1 MYLSNR
7 VKTRKTLKNK
17 ANVGGIKIEE
27 HSRGP
32 KACKVSHVIS
42 VILKIFFYEI
52 MLKIFPSRLYCVT
65 TFYIFKWHGTF
76 GFKNY

>member
-7 VKTRKTLKNK
+7 VKIRKTLKNK

-52 MLKIFPSRLYCVT
+52 MLKNFSFTVVLCHNILYIQVAWY
-65 TFYIFKWHGTF
+65 FWL
-76 GFKNY
+76 